1 MTLRALVIADQ
12 SEFRRLL
19 AHHIATGFDCPAV
32 AEYEPATRGRLPRDF
47 HVSGYDAVL
56 LDEDVEG
63 DAGLEWLA
71 DLSRRPGFPAIVYLL
86 KEATPMAE
94 NAAFKA
100 GATGCVGK
108 GKIDHARL
116 IESLENAR
124 IATAERP
131 EPVVARV
138 EPEERPDLDEDSLF
152 GDLKIRGYAHIRQLA
167 SGPNSSVYL
176 ARSLADQRQSVLK
189 VLRFSGDSGPFGSET
204 FDRFLREYQIASAI
218 RHPNVVRIFDFGASD
233 DHAFIAMEYF
243 PRGDLRAPIK
253 AGIDPEQALGWLKQ
267 MAGALQALHEAGVLH
282 RDLKPGNLML
292 REDGSLV
299 MIDFGM
305 SKQLSAANE
314 LTAAG
319 QISGTPYYMS
329 PEQGHG
335 REVDAR
341 SDIYSLGVIFYEML
355 MKRKPYVAGTP
366 MQVIY
371 KHANHPIPEL
381 PIALKRYEPILHNC
395 IAKDPA
401 RRYASAER
409 LLQDIQQLERDH
421 AESSVL
427 AI

>member
-32 AEYEPATRGRLPRDF
+32 AEYEPATRGRVPRDF
-47 HVSGYDAVL
+47 HASGYDVAI
-56 LDEDVEG
+56 LDESPAGAD
-63 DAGLEWLA
+63 GLEWIK
-71 DLSRRPGFPAIVYLL
+71 DLSARPGFPPIVYLL
-86 KEATPMAE
+86 EAATTEAQDE
-94 NAAFKA
+94 ALAA
-100 GATGCVGK
+100 GAHACVARR
-108 GKIDHARL
+108 KIDHARL
-116 IESLENAR
+116 VEALESAR
-124 IATAERP
+124 TLSACRPATP
-131 EPVVARV
+131 PP
-138 EPEERPDLDEDSLF
+138 PEEPRPDLDEESMF
-152 GDLKIRGYAHIRQLA
+152 GDLKIRGYSFVRELA
-167 SGPNSSVYL
+167 TGPNSSVYL
-176 ARSLADQRQSVLK
+176 GRSQADDRQVVLK
-189 VLRFSGDSGPFGSET
+189 VLRFSSDSGPFGSET

-233 DHAFIAMEYF
+233 DHSFIAMEYF

-253 AGIDPEQALGWLKQ
+253 KGIEPAVALDWLKQ

-282 RDLKPGNLML
+282 RDLKPGNIMM

-305 SKQLSAANE
+305 SKQLSADSE

-319 QISGTPYYMS
+319 RISGTPYYMS

-341 SDIYSLGVIFYEML
+341 SDIYSLGIIFYEML
-355 MKRKPYVAGTP
+355 MRRKPYVAGTP

-381 PIALKRYEPILHNC
+381 PVELKRYEPLLHNC

-401 RRYASAER
+401 RRYPSAER
-409 LLQDIQQLERDH
+409 VVQEIVQLERDE
-421 AESSVL
+421 AESAVVSF
-427 AI
+427 

>member
-32 AEYEPATRGRLPRDF
+32 AEYEPATRGRVPRDF
-47 HVSGYDAVL
+47 HASGYDVAI
-56 LDEDVEG
+56 LDEAPAGAD
-63 DAGLEWLA
+63 GLEWIK
-71 DLSRRPGFPAIVYLL
+71 DLSTRPGFPPIVYLL
-86 KEATPMAE
+86 ETATTEAQDEAL
-94 NAAFKA
+94 AA
-100 GATGCVGK
+100 GAHACVARR
-108 GKIDHARL
+108 KIDHARL
-116 IESLENAR
+116 VEALESAR
-124 IATAERP
+124 TVSACRP
-131 EPVVARV
+131 ALPP
-138 EPEERPDLDEDSLF
+138 PEEEARPDLDEESKF
-152 GDLKIRGYAHIRQLA
+152 GDLKIRGYSFVRELA
-167 SGPNSSVYL
+167 TGPNSSVYL
-176 ARSLADQRQSVLK
+176 GRSLADDRQVVLK
-189 VLRFSGDSGPFGSET
+189 VLRFSSDTGPFGSET

-253 AGIDPEQALGWLKQ
+253 KGIEPAVALDWLKQ

-282 RDLKPGNLML
+282 RDLKPGNIMM

-305 SKQLSAANE
+305 SKQLSADSE

-319 QISGTPYYMS
+319 RISGTPYYMS

-335 REVDAR
+335 REVDAK
-341 SDIYSLGVIFYEML
+341 SDIYSLGIIFYEML
-355 MKRKPYVAGTP
+355 MRRKPYVAGTP

-371 KHANHPIPEL
+371 KHAHHPIPEL
-381 PIALKRYEPILHNC
+381 PVEFKRYEALLHNC

-401 RRYASAER
+401 RRYPSAER
-409 LLQDIQQLERDH
+409 VVQEIVQLERDE
-421 AESSVL
+421 AESAVVSF
-427 AI
+427 